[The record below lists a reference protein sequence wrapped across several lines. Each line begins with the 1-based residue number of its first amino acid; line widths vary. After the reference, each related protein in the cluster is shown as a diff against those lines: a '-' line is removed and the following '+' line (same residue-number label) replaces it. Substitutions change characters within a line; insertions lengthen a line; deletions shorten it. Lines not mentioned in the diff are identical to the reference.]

1 MGFLRE
7 CMWRLELVILDL
19 HKSHDVI
26 PLDGDLVWC
35 AVFDDDL
42 AVVVFVNF
50 EGTPVRVGDHG
61 QWMVA
66 T

>member
-19 HKSHDVI
+19 HESHDVI

-42 AVVVFVNF
+42 AVVVFV
-50 EGTPVRVGDHG
+50 D
-61 QWMVA
+61 A
-66 T
+66 DY